1 MWSEPQAVAAI
12 SRVGITVALK
22 PLVADV
28 GASVCKSGI
37 IVVLVGDGATNKHT
51 HTHTP
56 DNGDLH
62 HYPIHRR
69 RDKIR
74 DISLK

>member
-28 GASVCKSGI
+28 GALVCKSGI
-37 IVVLVGDGATNKHT
+37 IVVLVGDGATHT
-51 HTHTP
+51 HTHT
-56 DNGDLH
+56 GQ
-62 HYPIHRR
+62 R
-69 RDKIR
+69 
-74 DISLK
+74 